1 MNEKSITIICRHDS
15 FIRKALRIAEI
26 FREQS
31 YHIILFIID
40 DYLLPKDVSKEINNL
55 INRRGFEVRKGWP
68 KKLTGDI
75 CFLSLTG
82 GFIKKFYS
90 KYFEI
95 IKSENRPILITG
107 FPGICYQ
114 NVLDGI
120 VSRSLCDILL
130 INNKYEYEVY
140 SKFVKKF
147 GLHDVGIV
155 VGFFSNINDRID
167 NTGMERDF
175 VFSDQVAAPNTVK
188 ERLYLADKLMRF
200 CDSIRGKGRL
210 IIKPRVMPGER
221 TLFNSKLYILDAIN
235 IVRKS
240 LPDNLLITN
249 DNIFNYIQKGASSI
263 TVSST
268 VGIEALEFH
277 DRTYFIRDFGPVEQ
291 VGGEYFVDSGSYLL
305 MDELIDGNRGTV
317 NGQWKMKHYQAFSKE
332 GLLRK
337 IKEIDS
343 RNIRPGLFNM
353 GRVIQEDLCNFNS
366 GGNFGVQ
373 IALYK
378 VLNEIK
384 GVLHG
389 LRRYVRLDV

>member
-155 VGFFSNINDRID
+155 VGFFFKYKRSN
-167 NTGMERDF
+167 
-175 VFSDQVAAPNTVK
+175 
-188 ERLYLADKLMRF
+188 
-200 CDSIRGKGRL
+200 
-210 IIKPRVMPGER
+210 
-221 TLFNSKLYILDAIN
+221 
-235 IVRKS
+235 
-240 LPDNLLITN
+240 
-249 DNIFNYIQKGASSI
+249 
-263 TVSST
+263 
-268 VGIEALEFH
+268 
-277 DRTYFIRDFGPVEQ
+277 
-291 VGGEYFVDSGSYLL
+291 
-305 MDELIDGNRGTV
+305 
-317 NGQWKMKHYQAFSKE
+317 
-332 GLLRK
+332 
-337 IKEIDS
+337 
-343 RNIRPGLFNM
+343 
-353 GRVIQEDLCNFNS
+353 
-366 GGNFGVQ
+366 
-373 IALYK
+373 
-378 VLNEIK
+378 
-384 GVLHG
+384 
-389 LRRYVRLDV
+389 

>member
-1 MNEKSITIICRHDS
+1 
-15 FIRKALRIAEI
+15 
-26 FREQS
+26 
-31 YHIILFIID
+31 
-40 DYLLPKDVSKEINNL
+40 
-55 INRRGFEVRKGWP
+55 
-68 KKLTGDI
+68 
-75 CFLSLTG
+75 
-82 GFIKKFYS
+82 
-90 KYFEI
+90 
-95 IKSENRPILITG
+95 
-107 FPGICYQ
+107 
-114 NVLDGI
+114 
-120 VSRSLCDILL
+120 
-130 INNKYEYEVY
+130 
-140 SKFVKKF
+140 
-147 GLHDVGIV
+147 
-155 VGFFSNINDRID
+155 
-167 NTGMERDF
+167 
-175 VFSDQVAAPNTVK
+175 
-188 ERLYLADKLMRF
+188 
-200 CDSIRGKGRL
+200 
-210 IIKPRVMPGER
+210 MPGER

-268 VGIEALEFH
+268 VGVEALEFH

-378 VLNEIK
+378 VLNDIK
-384 GVLHG
+384 GGLHG